1 MVCGCSCYWVFCG
14 CGYDGCIEEECLGI
28 GKDRKNERKRK
39 IMVKENIVIEN
50 ETGLHARPATEIS
63 KIAMKYKCDINFLV
77 NGKKV
82 NAKSPLMIM
91 AAGIKTKT
99 ELEIL
104 CDGEDEEQALEEL
117 KVAFE
122 NQFGE

>member
-1 MVCGCSCYWVFCG
+1 
-14 CGYDGCIEEECLGI
+14 
-28 GKDRKNERKRK
+28 
-39 IMVKENIVIEN
+39 MVKDSIVIEN

-63 KIAMKYKCDINFLV
+63 KIAIKYNCEVSLVV
-77 NGKKV
+77 NGKSI

-91 AAGIKTKT
+91 SAGIRSKT

-104 CDGEDEEQALEEL
+104 CDGEDEESALQEL

-122 NQFGE
+122 ELSEEQ